1 MVHFEDFLNGVDIGS
16 CPQVQPKVIPVGCAH
31 DLLKGRKMNYVN
43 NLIIPEEAFY
53 IKQALHTSNYPKH
66 RQTSTLPPETAF

>member
-16 CPQVQPKVIPVGCAH
+16 CPQIQPKVIPVSCAH

-43 NLIIPEEAFY
+43 NLIIPEEPFY
-53 IKQALHTSNYPKH
+53 IMQVLNTSN
-66 RQTSTLPPETAF
+66 